1 MAIIKYQLVNGSKPS
16 GITDGGYWLNGSQE
30 LIGIGSGVVTE
41 LTMSQLLTYVL
52 ALHSANPMIYF
63 DPDAGFPQS
72 PQDYVPNSDPSSDPI
87 PRPVMTQE
95 QVTATVNA
103 WCTERGIS

>member
-1 MAIIKYQLVNGSKPS
+1 VAIIKYQLVNGSKPS
-16 GITDGGYWLNGSQE
+16 RITDGGYWLNSSQE
-30 LIGIGSGVVTE
+30 LIGIGSGVGTE
-41 LTMSQLLTYVL
+41 ISKSDLLAYVL
-52 ALHSANPMIYF
+52 AMHAETPMLYV
-63 DPDAGFPQS
+63 DPDIGWPPTDKAYIP
-72 PQDYVPNSDPSSDPI
+72 YADPSSDPI